1 MRLMSLVDLGSSE
14 SGHIPYDI
22 IKCTLQVS
30 FPSAF
35 IPLHVVFLVLL
46 KFIFFP
52 CSLQIADD
60 EVEGWV
66 VKAITAK
73 LLDCKIDQMNQ
84 IIIVR

>member
-1 MRLMSLVDLGSSE
+1 MLFLG
-14 SGHIPYDI
+14 
-22 IKCTLQVS
+22 
-30 FPSAF
+30 
-35 IPLHVVFLVLL
+35 FLEFL
-46 KFIFFP
+46 FP

-84 IIIVR
+84 IIIVRCIIAISCYLHALENNLILSSDCVDF